1 MLIRFPFLW
10 GFDLGYRII
19 ENDLF
24 DQNWRSRG
32 KADQVRYV
40 VLKWTFCFAIGIIT
54 GIAGFVINLAVENV
68 AGLKHTAVSALMESS
83 RFCSLPPIALSKKK
97 VMLLLLSTT
106 NSLMLVSCFVYY
118 YPVLFLS
125 LIRSILV
132 QIWECYLSSDLEF
145 WTLKIDWIFGT
156 KINFCLLLR
165 VWSLKLMSDAD
176 IGQRSGCSPE
186 PTWPCCCSRRPS
198 RRSCRRRPAG
208 RGSRRWRPT
217 STAWTRQTSSR
228 SGHSLS
234 RCVPILLYSSAQ
246 ISTWATPNYCNC
258 QLCDW
263 FFFSSF
269 FGTVCLNY
277 PRAKGT
283 LIRSIL
289 GCVQFPSNFQKF
301 CYIKCLDICI
311 DH

>member
-132 QIWECYLSSDLEF
+132 QI
-145 WTLKIDWIFGT
+145 
-156 KINFCLLLR
+156 
-165 VWSLKLMSDAD
+165 
-176 IGQRSGCSPE
+176 
-186 PTWPCCCSRRPS
+186 
-198 RRSCRRRPAG
+198 
-208 RGSRRWRPT
+208 
-217 STAWTRQTSSR
+217 
-228 SGHSLS
+228 
-234 RCVPILLYSSAQ
+234 
-246 ISTWATPNYCNC
+246 
-258 QLCDW
+258 
-263 FFFSSF
+263 
-269 FGTVCLNY
+269 
-277 PRAKGT
+277 
-283 LIRSIL
+283 
-289 GCVQFPSNFQKF
+289 
-301 CYIKCLDICI
+301 
-311 DH
+311 